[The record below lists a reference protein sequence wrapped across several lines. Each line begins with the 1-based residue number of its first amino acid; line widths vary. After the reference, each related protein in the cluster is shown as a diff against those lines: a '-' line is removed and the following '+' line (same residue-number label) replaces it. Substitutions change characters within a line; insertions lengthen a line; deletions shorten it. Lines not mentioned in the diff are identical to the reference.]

1 MHMFLGLKLV
11 FSLFKKLYGAT
22 LMNPALVYT
31 YNFFIRIPN
40 YLCTY
45 FWVSNSLFPLF
56 KKMYGA
62 TKFVR
67 EMTVVL
73 PVNTKSHFTMKY
85 PFTKPRFRLKFP
97 DLAGKI
103 CIANFKRKKLSFCD
117 VCFFATKRKTSK
129 PR

>member
-31 YNFFIRIPN
+31 YNLFIRIPT
-40 YLCTY
+40 YLY

-67 EMTVVL
+67 ETNFGSALVYITTIFSSL
-73 PVNTKSHFTMKY
+73 MKNWIGN
-85 PFTKPRFRLKFP
+85 LM
-97 DLAGKI
+97 A
-103 CIANFKRKKLSFCD
+103 
-117 VCFFATKRKTSK
+117 
-129 PR
+129 